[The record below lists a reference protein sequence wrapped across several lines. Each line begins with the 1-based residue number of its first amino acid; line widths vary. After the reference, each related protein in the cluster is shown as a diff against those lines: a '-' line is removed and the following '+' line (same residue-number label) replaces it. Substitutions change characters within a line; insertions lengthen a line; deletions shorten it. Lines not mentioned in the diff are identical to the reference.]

1 MDGTLYKSPQRCA
14 TLLARHSDPRNPVF
28 EESDRSKLELSVQ
41 YRTDSA
47 NGRPI
52 YYGLTAVRGNLREV
66 DVSG

>member
-52 YYGLTAVRGNLREV
+52 YYVEV
-66 DVSG
+66 